1 MCYIAGWGTQKVK
14 GPPTRVLHEAALPLV
29 SHEQCNDPQSYNGVI
44 TKNMLCAGFQQG
56 GVDTCEGDSGGKE
69 VSRPTLKAQL
79 AEWVTLSQLY
89 NFLLIL
95 AGPLMC
101 KGGEGRWY
109 LTGVAS
115 FGHTGCGV
123 PYKYGVYTRIVNHLD
138 WISKVTGMNIQ
149 QPPVEDIPSIT
160 KR

>member
-1 MCYIAGWGTQKVK
+1 V
-14 GPPTRVLHEAALPLV
+14 PSLSLR
-29 SHEQCNDPQSYNGVI
+29 
-44 TKNMLCAGFQQG
+44 
-56 GVDTCEGDSGGKE
+56 
-69 VSRPTLKAQL
+69 AQL
-79 AEWVTLSQLY
+79 AERVTLSQFY
-89 NFLLIL
+89 NFLPFLI
-95 AGPLMC
+95 GPLMC

-138 WISKVTGMNIQ
+138 WIAKVTGMNIR
-149 QPPVEDIPSIT
+149 QPPVDDIPLIT